1 MTEWETIESFRAA
14 YIAWDRTKSL
24 TRAQRSVERY
34 FDYGEFP
41 LEQFYNLILE
51 TNREFPTKLKQTTT
65 IGLEIN
71 KNPFI
76 LSGEGVDFTS
86 IPEMP
91 ESILPSPYL
100 ARDFISKK
108 NYLGLFIGH
117 EIILSDRLSLYFE
130 GTFDIKIPDNSDLRE
145 LPTVE
150 PIENY
155 NFYPELSLDYQLTD
169 NILLFTT
176 VNYAAEPIEGTDASN
191 RPFRSEVYRGLELGI
206 ETQIN
211 DRWWTT
217 FSFYHETQ
225 NNLTTID
232 PERSDFELQINEQT
246 SGTWTG
252 EIGGEI
258 IAGWWLYGF
267 YSYTDANVTEDE
279 IITIGNRT
287 EVIARHSSGLWT
299 SYQFDR
305 GIWRG
310 LGFGGGI
317 IWNGDRPGD
326 AINSFNLPG
335 YLQTDLAVF
344 YAQNNFKAAISIQ
357 NLFNAG
363 IKDDEEITP
372 RTILGTALWEL

>member
-1 MTEWETIESFRAA
+1 
-14 YIAWDRTKSL
+14 
-24 TRAQRSVERY
+24 
-34 FDYGEFP
+34 
-41 LEQFYNLILE
+41 LILE
-51 TNREFPTKLKQTTT
+51 TNLEFPTTLKQTTT

-86 IPEMP
+86 IPEM
-91 ESILPSPYL
+91 SDSMLPSPYV

-117 EIILSDRLSLYFE
+117 EIIFSDRVSLYFE
-130 GTFDIKIPDNSDLRE
+130 GTFDIKIPDTSDLRE

-176 VNYAAEPIEGTDASN
+176 VNYAAEPIERTDASN
-191 RPFRSEVYRGLELGI
+191 RPFKSEVYRGLELGI
-206 ETQIN
+206 ETELN
-211 DRWWTT
+211 DRWWAT

-225 NNLTTID
+225 SNLTTID

-246 SGTWTG
+246 SNSWTG

-258 IAGWWLYGF
+258 IPGWWLYGF
-267 YSYTDANVTEDE
+267 YSYTDATVTEDE

-287 EVIARHSSGLWT
+287 EAIARHSGGLWT
-299 SYQFDR
+299 SYEFAR

-326 AINSFNLPG
+326 ATNSFNLPG

-344 YAQNNFKAAISIQ
+344 YSQNNFKVAISIQ
-357 NLFNAG
+357 NLFNTG
-363 IKDDEEITP
+363 IDDDRKITP
-372 RTILGTALWEL
+372 QTILGTALWEL